1 MEDSNHSGRPIRF
14 GAFEV
19 DLRAG
24 ELRKQGLRIKLQEQ
38 PLQVLA
44 MLLQHPGDVV
54 TREELQ
60 KKLWPA
66 DTFVDFDHGLNKAI
80 TKIRE
85 ALGDS
90 ADNPRFIETLPRRGY
105 RFIAPVDR
113 SGSPGAATNEPP
125 VTTSRGLARALFIL
139 IQAGYLAMYGAA
151 FYYLP
156 AIQRLSLILPVRNL
170 AVYVIV
176 CALCGSAFRLY
187 LLSAAAFDYPNTGRL
202 FKRLFPG
209 ILLIDLAWSASPI
222 LLFYRLGEFILL
234 FVAGLAFLP
243 FSQRSLLHAAYAP
256 GGGRTSAEEP
266 TSSRL
271 VS

>member
-1 MEDSNHSGRPIRF
+1 MEDRSASLRPVRF
-14 GAFEV
+14 GAFEL
-19 DLRAG
+19 DLRVG
-24 ELRKQGLRIKLQEQ
+24 ELRKQGRRIKLQEQ

-44 MLLQHPGDVV
+44 MLLQHPEDVV

-105 RFIAPVDR
+105 RFIAPLNQ
-113 SGSPGAATNEPP
+113 SGDSVVSMAEPP

-139 IQAGYLAMYGAA
+139 IQVGYLVMYGEA
-151 FYYLP
+151 FYHLSY
-156 AIQRLSLILPVRNL
+156 IQRLSLILPLRKL
-170 AVYVIV
+170 AVYVVV
-176 CALCGSAFRLY
+176 CALCGSAFRLF
-187 LLSAAAFDYPNTGRL
+187 LLFAAALDYPNTGRL

-209 ILLIDLAWSASPI
+209 ILLIDLAWAASPI

-234 FVAGLAFLP
+234 FVTGLAFLP
-243 FSQRSLLHAAYAP
+243 FSQRSLVRAAYAP

-266 TSSRL
+266 ASSR
-271 VS
+271 

>member
-1 MEDSNHSGRPIRF
+1 MQNNANSGRPVRF
-14 GAFEV
+14 GVFEV
-19 DLRAG
+19 DVRTG
-24 ELRKQGLRIKLQEQ
+24 ELRKQGLKIKLQEQ
-38 PLQVLA
+38 PFQILA
-44 MLLQHPGDVV
+44 LLLDRRGEVV

-105 RFIAPVDR
+105 RFIAPVNR
-113 SGSPGAATNEPP
+113 PGDSVVSMAEPP
-125 VTTSRGLARALFIL
+125 VTTSRGLARGLFIL
-139 IQAGYLAMYGAA
+139 IQAGYLVMYGVA

-156 AIQRLSLILPVRNL
+156 AIQRLSLILPVRKL
-170 AVYVIV
+170 AVYVVV

-243 FSQRSLLHAAYAP
+243 FSQRSLLRAAYAP
-256 GGGRTSAEEP
+256 GGGSTSAEEP
-266 TSSRL
+266 ASSRL
-271 VS
+271 LS

>member
-1 MEDSNHSGRPIRF
+1 MEGSTISARRARF

-66 DTFVDFDHGLNKAI
+66 DTFVDLEHGLNKAI

-90 ADNPRFIETLPRRGY
+90 ADNPLFIETLPRRGY
-105 RFIAPVDR
+105 RFIAPVSR
-113 SGSPGAATNEPP
+113 PGDSVVSMAEPP
-125 VTTSRGLARALFIL
+125 VTTSRGLARGLFIL
-139 IQAGYLAMYGAA
+139 IQVGYLAMYGAA

-170 AVYVIV
+170 AVYVVV

-187 LLSAAAFDYPNTGRL
+187 LLSAAALDYPNTGRL

-209 ILLIDLAWSASPI
+209 ILLIDLPWSASPI

-243 FSQRSLLHAAYAP
+243 FSQRSLLRAVYAS
-256 GGGRTSAEEP
+256 GDGHTSAEEP
-266 TSSRL
+266 ASSR
-271 VS
+271 

>member
-1 MEDSNHSGRPIRF
+1 MEDLIQSTRPARF

-44 MLLQHPGDVV
+44 MLLQHPGEVV

-90 ADNPRFIETLPRRGY
+90 ADCPRFIETIPRRGY

-113 SGSPGAATNEPP
+113 SGGPAAATNEPP

-139 IQAGYLAMYGAA
+139 IQAGYLVMYGEA
-151 FYYLP
+151 FYHLP
-156 AIQRLSLILPVRNL
+156 AIRGLAELLPFRNA
-170 AVYVIV
+170 AVYVV
-176 CALCGSAFRLY
+176 LCALSGAALRLY
-187 LLSAAAFDYPNTGRL
+187 LLSAVAFDYPNSGRL

-243 FSQRSLLHAAYAP
+243 FSQRSLLRAAYAP
-256 GGGRTSAEEP
+256 GGGRISAKQLAG
-266 TSSRL
+266 SR
-271 VS
+271 